1 MKKLAMITASA
12 LMVVAFAAC
21 GSSEKTISGDVNN
34 ASSGVQAVE
43 EAADS
48 SAAETSASASGY
60 VFEANGV
67 TIKTEEEAAGIIDAL
82 GTPSSYFEA
91 TSCAFGD
98 LDKTYTYAGFEL
110 DTYSMEGV
118 DYVSSVI
125 ILDDSVATPEG
136 LTIGDDAAKV
146 TGLYGEATSVDG
158 DMLVYKADGTKLCVQ
173 VIGDKVTS
181 IQYLNTVL
189 DED

>member
-1 MKKLAMITASA
+1 MKKLAMITAST
-12 LMVVAFAAC
+12 LMAVAFAAC
-21 GSSEKTISGDVNN
+21 GSSEKTITGDVNN
-34 ASSGVQAVE
+34 ASSAAQAVE
-43 EAADS
+43 ETADS
-48 SAAETSASASGY
+48 TAAESAAKASGY
-60 VFEANGV
+60 VFEAKGV
-67 TIKTEEEAAGIIDAL
+67 TIRTEEEAAAVIDAL
-82 GTPSSYFEA
+82 GEPSSYFEA

-98 LDKTYTYAGFEL
+98 LDKTYTYPGFEL

-118 DYVSSVI
+118 DYVSAVI

-146 TGLYGEATSVDG
+146 AELYGEATSVDG
-158 DMLVYKADGTKLCVQ
+158 DMLVFKADGTKLCVQ